1 MVRYLIIICCI
12 CTQLSLLAQ
21 QQQSLQPIGHWREHF
36 PYQQTTG
43 VVQGD
48 RIYATTP
55 YAVFAID
62 ADQSV
67 ERFTKVNGLNSV
79 DITTAAWDATT
90 NQLVIAYASG
100 SIDILKETTIRNLDD
115 IRRSNISGD
124 KTIQRIVC
132 NNGLAYICTG
142 LGIVVA
148 DLNRYEIRDT
158 WIIGNN
164 GIQTKVNGFA
174 ADNQFWYAATDEG
187 VKRTPRNNTNPADF
201 RTWQLINSGIGRGI
215 VRQTISVNNNIYAL
229 RRDSIYLLNNN
240 SFQFF
245 YTDNSW
251 PIVSMNTSNGKL
263 LICQRTGNGA
273 SRVIQLSATGSIE
286 RTLTQAGVIS
296 FPQQAI
302 ADNNTIWVAD
312 LFGGLSRFSNTVE
325 RFIPDGPLGTASGT
339 MVFARDSLF
348 VAAGSIN
355 DSWNYLYNRNGVYWY
370 GNNQWSFKSTFN
382 NSILDS
388 TLDFITAVADPVE
401 KAWWAGSYGGGL
413 VRFSGNNIRI
423 FKQGNSTLQAANGD
437 PGSYRV
443 GGLAFDTDGNLWVSN
458 YGALQNLHVR
468 KPDGNWR
475 AFSIPFSLLE
485 NAAGQIVVDDD
496 RQLWIVSPKGN
507 GLICYSPGNNIDNT
521 ADDKWKR
528 YLAGRGSGNLSSSN
542 VLCIAKDKNGLLW
555 IGTDRGVNVI
565 QCTNQV
571 FAQGCEAIQPVV
583 QTDQFAGLLFQDEMI
598 QSIAIDGANR
608 KWVATRNGVWLVSAD
623 GDKVIHHFNAANS
636 PLPDDDV
643 RQLTINPATGEVFMA
658 TFKGIVSYRSTAT
671 EGGTTN
677 ENVLVFPNPVPPDY
691 QGSIAIRGLV
701 NNALVKIAEPNGR
714 LVFQTRALGGQ
725 AIWNGKNYN
734 GQAVASGIYL
744 VLVRDESGQEKIV
757 TKIVITKGR

>member
-1 MVRYLIIICCI
+1 MVRFLLIISFFCSS
-12 CTQLSLLAQ
+12 LSLLAQ
-21 QQQSLQPIGHWREHF
+21 QQGLQPIGQWREHF

-43 VVQGD
+43 VIQGD

-62 ADQSV
+62 ADNSV
-67 ERFTKVNGLNSV
+67 ERYTKVTGLNSV

-164 GIQTKVNGFA
+164 GVQTKVNGFA

-187 VKRTPRNNTNPADF
+187 VKRTPRNNNNPADF
-201 RTWQLINSGIGRGI
+201 RTWQLINTGMGRGI
-215 VRQTISVNNNIYAL
+215 VRQIVSVNNNIYAL
-229 RRDSIYLLNNN
+229 RRDSIYILNNN

-251 PIVSMNTSNGKL
+251 PIVSLNTSNGKL
-263 LICQRTGNGA
+263 LICQRTANGT
-273 SRVIQLSATGSIE
+273 SRVIQLSTTGSIE
-286 RTLTQAGVIS
+286 RTLSQAGVIS

-302 ADNNTIWVAD
+302 VENNNVWVAD
-312 LFGGLSRFSNTVE
+312 LFGGLSRFNNTVE

-348 VAAGSIN
+348 IAAGSIN

-370 GNNQWSFKSTFN
+370 GNNQWSFKSTFK
-382 NSILDS
+382 NSVLDS
-388 TLDFITAVADPVE
+388 TLDFITAVPDPIE
-401 KAWWAGSYGGGL
+401 NAWWAGSYGGGL

-423 FKQGNSTLQAANGD
+423 FKQSNSTLQAANGD

-443 GGLAFDTDGNLWVSN
+443 GGLAFDIDGNLWVSN

-475 AFSIPFSLLE
+475 GFSIPFSLLE

-496 RQLWIVSPKGN
+496 RQVWIVSPKGN
-507 GLICYSPGNNIDNT
+507 GLISYNPGNSVDN
-521 ADDKWKR
+521 AGDDKWKR
-528 YLAGRGSGNLSSSN
+528 YLAGRGNGNLSSSN
-542 VLCIAKDKNGLLW
+542 VLCIAKDKNGILW

-565 QCTNQV
+565 QCSNQV
-571 FAQGCEAIQPVV
+571 FNQGCEAIQPII
-583 QTDQFAGLLFQDEMI
+583 QTDQFAGLLFQDEMV
-598 QSIAIDGANR
+598 QSIAVDGANR
-608 KWVATRNGVWLVSAD
+608 KWVATRNGVWLVSAE

-643 RQLTINPATGEVFMA
+643 RQLAINPSTGEVFMA

-671 EGGTTN
+671 EGGTTT

-701 NNALVKIAEPNGR
+701 NNATVKIAELNGR

-744 VLVRDESGQEKIV
+744 VLVRDEGGQEKIA
-757 TKIVITKGR
+757 TKIVITRGR